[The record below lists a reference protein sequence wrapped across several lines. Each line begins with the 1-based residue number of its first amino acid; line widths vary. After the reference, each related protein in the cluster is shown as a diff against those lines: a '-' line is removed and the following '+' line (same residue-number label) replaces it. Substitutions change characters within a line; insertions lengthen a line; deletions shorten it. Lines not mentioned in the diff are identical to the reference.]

1 VGSLDW
7 AQWLIVGLVLTFVVF
22 LFRKVVVVVIVVHV
36 FFIYLSLLRKI
47 YKEETW
53 PM

>member
-36 FFIYLSLLRKI
+36 FLFVVST
-47 YKEETW
+47 KENI
-53 PM
+53 